1 MYDSVLSHEMISC
14 CNSWAIVKPSQNT
27 HADIWSTYRKRFADM
42 MRFMTREPGLE
53 PEHTVNGF
61 PWAELGEATVV
72 DLGGSHGA
80 ISCALA
86 RKYPSLKLVVQVC
99 GFVLH
104 QGKSQGRAGELSHF
118 RTSTRPSSEK
128 QRLVRRQMSPIGCS
142 TWSTTS

>member
-1 MYDSVLSHEMISC
+1 M
-14 CNSWAIVKPSQNT
+14 VKSSQHT
-27 HADIWSTYRKRFADM
+27 HADIQSMCRKRFADM

-53 PEHTVNGF
+53 PEHIVNGF

-99 GFVLH
+99 GYLLR
-104 QGKSQGRAGELSHF
+104 QSKS
-118 RTSTRPSSEK
+118 
-128 QRLVRRQMSPIGCS
+128 
-142 TWSTTS
+142 

>member
-1 MYDSVLSHEMISC
+1 
-14 CNSWAIVKPSQNT
+14 
-27 HADIWSTYRKRFADM
+27 

-53 PEHTVNGF
+53 PEHTVNGY

-99 GFVLH
+99 GSVLR
-104 QGKSQGRAGELSHF
+104 QGKSEGRSGELTHS
-118 RTSTRPSSEK
+118 RISTRPSSKK
-128 QRLVRRQMSPIGCS
+128 QPRVRRQMLPVGCS